1 MITNEE
7 IEYKCVD
14 CENCKHLHRHDYN
27 LHKQNCINCGK
38 FVEKALEQKD
48 KQIKEAIESLMADID
63 YKTRQ
68 NMPTSTK
75 SLYIAAQC
83 IVKEA
88 MSTLKQ
94 KLDLE
99 D

>member
-1 MITNEE
+1 MITDENKAKE
-7 IEYKCVD
+7 IAENDDLYGEDPDNNGKITECYIAAREMAKYK
-14 CENCKHLHRHDYN
+14 N
-27 LHKQNCINCGK
+27 KQ
-38 FVEKALEQKD
+38 V
-48 KQIKEAIESLMADID
+48 KEAIESLMADID
-63 YKTRQ
+63 YKTQQ

-88 MSTLKQ
+88 INTLKQ
-94 KLDLE
+94 KLNLE

>member
-1 MITNEE
+1 MITDKNKATEIANNETLYSE
-7 IEYKCVD
+7 DSDENSKTEECYIAAIEMAKYK
-14 CENCKHLHRHDYN
+14 N
-27 LHKQNCINCGK
+27 
-38 FVEKALEQKD
+38 

-94 KLDLE
+94 KLGIN
-99 D
+99 